1 MVVRHSV
8 NHRISK
14 FRSLPIPLKMSQ
26 FFSELPWPFL
36 IMLHFYPVTSLV
48 AQKFASP
55 AAGSLGSSRVS
66 SFFFFEEGGGGERG
80 LIS

>member
-1 MVVRHSV
+1 
-8 NHRISK
+8 
-14 FRSLPIPLKMSQ
+14 MSQ

-48 AQKFASP
+48 AQRFASIALQDSIS
-55 AAGSLGSSRVS
+55 AAHSGPVAPPPFFLKGKGS
-66 SFFFFEEGGGGERG
+66 GERG

>member
-1 MVVRHSV
+1 VVVRHSV

-48 AQKFASP
+48 AQKFASTALQDALSGP
-55 AAGSLGSSRVS
+55 VASP
-66 SFFFFEEGGGGERG
+66 FFF
-80 LIS
+80 